1 MKTNLQMIY
10 DILKDDY
17 KVTLLKSGAQLIKYL
32 EKNPYPDL
40 ILLDIDMPQ
49 MDGIEAA
56 KAGHGYDKG
65 ECADHV
71 CICTL

>member
-1 MKTNLQMIY
+1 MIY

-32 EKNPYPDL
+32 EKNPYPGSD
-40 ILLDIDMPQ
+40 PVGYRHAA
-49 MDGIEAA
+49 DGWHRGG